1 MIRIDDESRRSR
13 NFRAGG
19 VDRQYVG
26 GGTRARLFRSRD
38 FQTHQAARRQAG
50 RAAPAAHDAADFAD
64 GGGQGFYDRVL
75 GILAGLEE
83 AEAYASGRS
92 SQVQGTLR
100 ISAPTSFGRMH
111 IAPHLTGFMKD
122 HPDLKLH
129 IVLTDDFTDIV
140 AEGFDLAIRI
150 GELSDSSLVARKLA
164 PVRRLLCAA
173 PSYVARHGAPTEIG
187 ELAKHICLP
196 AHNNDNWKLEGP
208 DGSLSYRPEGPLVT
222 NSSEIIREAVIAGAG
237 IALRSTWDIGRE
249 LREGRLVQVLPQ
261 WEGSHKLTLSAV
273 YPSRQFLPAKVRQF
287 IDYLAA
293 LYGPVPYWEQ

>member
-1 MIRIDDESRRSR
+1 MTHLGDLEI
-13 NFRAGG
+13 F
-19 VDRQYVG
+19 
-26 GGTRARLFRSRD
+26 ARVVS
-38 FQTHQAARRQAG
+38 TGSMSAAG
-50 RAAPAAHDAADFAD
+50 RALGFSAAVISKRIKRLEDRLGTRLLQRTTRQISMTEA
-64 GGGQGFYDRVL
+64 GQGFYDRVL

-92 SQVQGTLR
+92 SQVRGTLR
-100 ISAPTSFGRMH
+100 ISAPTSFGRLH

-150 GELSDSSLVARKLA
+150 GELSDLSLVARRLA

-173 PSYVARHGAPTEIG
+173 PSYVASHGTPKDIG
-187 ELAKHICLP
+187 ELASHICLP

-208 DGSLSYRPEGPLVT
+208 EGNLSYRPEGPLVT

-249 LREGRLVQVLPQ
+249 LRDGRLVQVLPQ
-261 WEGSHKLTLSAV
+261 WEGSHRLTLSAV
-273 YPSRQFLPAKVRQF
+273 YPSRQFLPAKVRMF